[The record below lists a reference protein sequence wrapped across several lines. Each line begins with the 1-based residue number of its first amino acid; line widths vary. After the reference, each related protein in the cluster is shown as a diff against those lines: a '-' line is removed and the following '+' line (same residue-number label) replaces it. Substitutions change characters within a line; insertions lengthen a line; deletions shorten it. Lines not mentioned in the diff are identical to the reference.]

1 MLSGQVAV
9 DEQDEADE
17 RHGGGQEEKKAARP
31 SLQGFSA
38 ATRSPLH

>member
-1 MLSGQVAV
+1 MLFGQVAV
-9 DEQDEADE
+9 DEQNEADE
-17 RHGGGQEEKKAARP
+17 RHGGGQEDKKAARP